1 MFFFNSRIYK
11 FNYKYFNNVFFNLLK
26 FYKNNIYIYDKK
38 FKKNFINFFL
48 KSNYIRGYS
57 NLFFF
62 NSLNSYSNRYK
73 PFIFKIDLYRNYIQN
88 VLNLPNVDS
97 QFIAKKP
104 KKHDL
109 EEMPLKDK
117 FKRLRTL
124 EGGSRSLLYGYKF
137 HFVGRFTR
145 KQKAASL

>member
-1 MFFFNSRIYK
+1 LTKIF
-11 FNYKYFNNVFFNLLK
+11 
-26 FYKNNIYIYDKK
+26 IYDKK
-38 FKKNFINFFL
+38 FKKDFINFFS
-48 KSNYIRGYS
+48 KINIIRGYN

-62 NSLNSYSNRYK
+62 NYLTKYCNRYK
-73 PFIFKIDLYRNYIQN
+73 PFIFKIDLYRNYIKN
-88 VLNLPNVDS
+88 VLNLPDVDA

-104 KKHDL
+104 KKYDL

-117 FKRLRTL
+117 FKRLRIL